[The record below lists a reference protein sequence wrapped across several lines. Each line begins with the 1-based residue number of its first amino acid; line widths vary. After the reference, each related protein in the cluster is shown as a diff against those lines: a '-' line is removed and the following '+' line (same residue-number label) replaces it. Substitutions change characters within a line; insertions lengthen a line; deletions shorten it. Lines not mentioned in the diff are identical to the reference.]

1 MTSLGYRLVT
11 ALVLMS
17 ACVGLVLWLET
28 DALRWV
34 LAIVAL
40 AGAWDWA
47 RLCGL
52 NTPAGLA
59 LYMGGSAMFYL
70 LLGALESRGAALW
83 PAAGATLFWLLM
95 IFALGARR
103 ARPVAQA
110 SRAGIVELVAGPAL
124 VGIAWMSLVAVHRI
138 TPDGALAALFLLAL
152 TSVADSGAYFVG
164 RAIGRHKLAPGI
176 SPGKTVEG
184 VAGGLAAVVLVLA
197 LPVVLF
203 RQPALPVAGF
213 LMLCVVVTLVS
224 VTGDLFESLVKRR
237 HGVKDSGTLLPG
249 HGGVLDRIDS
259 LTAAAPVFYTGLV
272 LLESA

>member
-11 ALVLMS
+11 ALVLIS
-17 ACVGLVLWLET
+17 AFVGLVLWLET

-40 AGAWDWA
+40 AGAWEWA

>member
-11 ALVLMS
+11 ALVLIS
-17 ACVGLVLWLET
+17 AFVGLVLWLET

-40 AGAWDWA
+40 AGAWEWA

-59 LYMGGSAMFYL
+59 LYMGGSAVFYL

-83 PAAGATLFWLLM
+83 PAAGATLFWLAM

-110 SRAGIVELVAGPAL
+110 ARTGIVELAAGPAL
-124 VGIAWMSLVAVHRI
+124 VGIAGMSLVAVHRI
-138 TPDGALAALFLLAL
+138 TPDGALAALFLLVL

-184 VAGGLAAVVLVLA
+184 VAGGLVAVVLVLV

-203 RQPALPVAGF
+203 RQPALPVSGF
-213 LMLCVVVTLVS
+213 LLLCVVVTLVS

>member
-1 MTSLGYRLVT
+1 MTSLGYRVVT
-11 ALVLMS
+11 ALVLILGF
-17 ACVGLVLWLET
+17 AGLVLWLET
-28 DALRWV
+28 DALRWI
-34 LAIVAL
+34 LAVVAL
-40 AGAWDWA
+40 AGAWEWA

-52 NTPAGLA
+52 KTPAGLA
-59 LYMGGSAMFYL
+59 LYMGGYVVCYL
-70 LLGALESRGAALW
+70 SLGVLESRGAALW
-83 PAAGATLFWLLM
+83 PAAGATLFWLVM
-95 IFALGARR
+95 IFALGVRR
-103 ARPVAQA
+103 TRSVAPA
-110 SRAGIVELVAGPAL
+110 APAGIVVLAAGPAL

-184 VAGGLAAVVLVLA
+184 VAGGLFAVVLVLA
-197 LPVVLF
+197 LPVILL
-203 RQPALPVAGF
+203 RQPALPVPGF
-213 LMLCVVVTLVS
+213 LLLCVVVTLVS

-272 LLESA
+272 LLELA